1 MKIIISP
8 FPQKLKG
15 TDKKNPKCYP
25 HWIALINKL
34 LLGKHEVI
42 QVGIEGEE
50 QLTTDFRKNLS
61 FKELK
66 ELLLSCDTF
75 ICTDNFF
82 QHFAHLYGK
91 RGIVIWG
98 LSDPKLF
105 GYPENVNLLKDKK
118 YLRPNQFQTWHECE
132 YIEDAFVPPI
142 EIINNIS
149 EFQ

>member
-8 FPQKLKG
+8 YPQKLQG
-15 TDKKNPKCYP
+15 TDKKNPKSYP
-25 HWIALINKL
+25 SWISLINKL
-34 LLGKHEVI
+34 LCDKHEVI
-42 QVGIEGEE
+42 QVGIDGEE

-75 ICTDNFF
+75 ICIDNFF

-98 LSDPKLF
+98 QSDPKLF
-105 GYPENVNLLKDKK
+105 GYPENINLLKHEK
-118 YLRPNQFQTWHECE
+118 YLRKNQFATWHECK
-132 YIEDAFVPPI
+132 YNADAFVEPEKIFLSLPA
-142 EIINNIS
+142 
-149 EFQ
+149 